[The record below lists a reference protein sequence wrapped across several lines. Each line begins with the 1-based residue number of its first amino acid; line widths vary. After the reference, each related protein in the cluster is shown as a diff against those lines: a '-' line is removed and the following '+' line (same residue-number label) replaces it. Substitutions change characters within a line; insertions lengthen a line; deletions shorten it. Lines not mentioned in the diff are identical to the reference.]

1 VLLGGAVGSRALS
14 NILAE
19 AMLASMMLAWLAAV
33 GYVVSAKLAPLAAQ
47 QAAPA
52 SLELL
57 YCNGTAAFARVLE
70 GGYVEVVGN
79 STSMY
84 LVTGSGLSPLQSPAL
99 LKRGDVVLLSSK
111 SSKPFFVVSG
121 SLAYA
126 VDPSSCS
133 LSALAAG

>member
-1 VLLGGAVGSRALS
+1 
-14 NILAE
+14 
-19 AMLASMMLAWLAAV
+19 
-33 GYVVSAKLAPLAAQ
+33 
-47 QAAPA
+47 
-52 SLELL
+52 
-57 YCNGTAAFARVLE
+57 
-70 GGYVEVVGN
+70 VEVVGN
-79 STSMY
+79 ATSMY